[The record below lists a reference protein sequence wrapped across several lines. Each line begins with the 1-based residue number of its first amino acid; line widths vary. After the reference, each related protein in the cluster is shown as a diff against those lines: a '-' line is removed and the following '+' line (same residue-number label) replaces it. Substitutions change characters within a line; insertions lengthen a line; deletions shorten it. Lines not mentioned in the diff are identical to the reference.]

1 MRRLSPEFAP
11 PYPIPLLEMGPA
23 LFEEGGEAFK
33 VL

>member
-11 PYPIPLLEMGPA
+11 PHPIPLLRFGLV